1 MFIGEFRV
9 TKINKYKHMK
19 HSFLK
24 FSGFALMLIIFSSCN
39 NEAAKTETAAGFSL
53 DSAKAAIAS
62 SNKIYGAC
70 FASGDSTTFANCY
83 TSDACISP
91 TGVPRMCGTQA
102 ITAFFNG
109 ARKMGISNLT
119 LTTDEVMGGKEA
131 VVETGKYEMFVG
143 EKISAEKGKFIV
155 VWKEENGKWKMHR
168 DIWNSDAPPP
178 PAAPAKK

>member
-1 MFIGEFRV
+1 
-9 TKINKYKHMK
+9 MK
-19 HSFLK
+19 HSFFKL
-24 FSGFALMLIIFSSCN
+24 SGFALFVILFSSCN

-53 DSAKAAIAS
+53 DSAKAAIAA
-62 SNKIYGAC
+62 SNKVFGGC

-83 TSDACISP
+83 TNNACINA
-91 TGVPRMCGTQA
+91 TNMPRMCGTQA

-109 ARKMGISNLT
+109 GRKMGINNIVI
-119 LTTDEVMGGKEA
+119 TTEEVMGGKEA

-143 EKISAEKGKFIV
+143 DKISAEKGKFIV

-178 PAAPAKK
+178 PPPAKK